1 MPTTKTTIYRTQFN
15 LSNCRL
21 ITYLMLVSLLLF
33 LSFSS
38 FAVTS
43 ISDLKSQQKH
53 EILYNIHAYYVED
66 LPLQSSFDN
75 PQQFEALLEQLD
87 PYSKFLDE
95 NELDA
100 LFSSTNGRY
109 TGLGIEVQA
118 QNEQIIIIN
127 ALKNSPAHQ
136 AGIKKN
142 DILLTINNHSVA
154 NKNISQVASMI
165 KESES
170 QTIHLSIKRS
180 DFKTPLDFALTREE
194 INLESVTS
202 SLSDFGIGYMA
213 INSFTNHT
221 LHDVSR
227 QLAKLKSNNGGSLN
241 GLVLDLRD
249 NPGGTLQSAVAV
261 SDLFLQSGTIVT
273 TKGRFFDANQH
284 FKASK
289 GDVLN
294 GSPIVVLIN
303 ENSASAAEIL
313 AAALK
318 DNHRATLVGNKSFGK
333 GSVQSLI
340 PLGNGNTALKLTTAK
355 YFSPS
360 GKSIDGV
367 GVAPDVAI
375 NQSTLSQIDKVA
387 IINSKQVNNDEVW
400 LGNNPAD
407 QQLLKAKQLL
417 SMK

>member
-1 MPTTKTTIYRTQFN
+1 MLTTKITTLN
-15 LSNCRL
+15 LQYNVINCKA
-21 ITYLMLVSLLLF
+21 INYLLLVTLF
-33 LSFSS
+33 LCLSFNSL
-38 FAVTS
+38 AVTS

-66 LPLQSSFDN
+66 LPLQSSFEDQ
-75 PQQFEALLEQLD
+75 QQFEALFKKLD

-100 LFSSTNGRY
+100 LFDSTNGRY
-109 TGLGIEVQA
+109 TGLGIEVQ
-118 QNEQIIIIN
+118 EHGEHILIIS
-127 ALKNSPAHQ
+127 ALKNSPAYH
-136 AGIKKN
+136 AGILQN
-142 DILLTINNHSVA
+142 DVLLAINNQPVA
-154 NKNISQVASMI
+154 NKKISQVASMI
-165 KESES
+165 QESES
-170 QTIHLSIKRS
+170 STIHLTIKRENA
-180 DFKTPLDFALTREE
+180 KAPLDFAITRRE

-202 SLSDFGIGYMA
+202 SLDDFGIGYIA
-213 INSFTNHT
+213 INSFTNYT
-221 LHDVSR
+221 VHDLSR
-227 QLAKLKSNNGGSLN
+227 QLAKLKANNGGALT

-261 SDLFLQSGTIVT
+261 SDLFLQSGTIVS
-273 TKGRFFDANQH
+273 TKGRFYDANQH
-284 FKASK
+284 FTANE

-318 DNHRATLVGNKSFGK
+318 DNDRATLVGSKSFGK

-340 PLGNGNTALKLTTAK
+340 PLGNGDTALKLTTAK

-375 NQSTLSQIDKVA
+375 NQSVLPQIDKVA
-387 IINSKQVNNDEVW
+387 IIKTEQGKSDQPW
-400 LGNNPAD
+400 LGNNPTD

>member
-1 MPTTKTTIYRTQFN
+1 MLTTHTTIERQAKN
-15 LSNCRL
+15 IASNNIIKYL
-21 ITYLMLVSLLLF
+21 LMLFFVCFSLNC
-33 LSFSS
+33 

-43 ISDLKSQQKH
+43 INELKQQQQH
-53 EILYNIHAYYVED
+53 EILFNIHAYYVED
-66 LPLQSSFDN
+66 LSLQSSFSDKR
-75 PQQFEALLEQLD
+75 QFEALLNQLD
-87 PYSKFLDE
+87 PYSKYLDE

-100 LFSSTNGRY
+100 LFNSTNGRY

-118 QNEQIIIIN
+118 KDDQIVIIN
-127 ALKNSPAHQ
+127 ALNNSPAHS
-136 AGIKKN
+136 AGIQKN
-142 DILLTINNHSVA
+142 DILLAINNQPVA
-154 NKNISQVASMI
+154 NKDISQVANMI
-165 KESES
+165 LKSES
-170 QTIHLSIKRS
+170 ATVQLSIKRNNILQ
-180 DFKTPLDFALTREE
+180 PLRFALTRRE
-194 INLESVTS
+194 INIESVKS
-202 SLSDFGIGYMA
+202 ALYDFGVGYMA
-213 INSFTNHT
+213 INSFSNHT

-227 QLAKLKSNNGGSLN
+227 HLAQLKSNYGQALT

-261 SDLFLQSGTIVT
+261 ADLFLQHGTIVT
-273 TKGRFFDANQH
+273 TKGRFHDANQH
-284 FKASK
+284 YKASA
-289 GDVLN
+289 GDILN

-318 DNHRATLVGNKSFGK
+318 DNQRATLVGNKSFGK

-360 GKSIDGV
+360 GKSIDGI

-375 NQSTLSQIDKVA
+375 NKSTLSQINKVA
-387 IINSKQVNNDEVW
+387 IIKTEQGNSNGAWFSD
-400 LGNNPAD
+400 NPTD

-417 SMK
+417 TMK